1 MSIKEFFKYLDTKNI
16 ETQIVYLR
24 YKYSWED
31 TWTYSN
37 EILEVDMNVDGFYI
51 WLNDWNEGQEDIEV
65 LGSIP
70 VSDVEVP
77 LFERDAVMEINY
89 ENG

>member
-1 MSIKEFFKYLDTKNI
+1 MNIKEFAKYLETKDI

-31 TWTYSN
+31 DWVYSN
-37 EILEVDMNVDGFYI
+37 EILEVDMTVDGFYI
-51 WLNDWNEGQEDIEV
+51 WSSDWNEGQEDVEI
-65 LGSIP
+65 LGCIA

-77 LFERDAVMEINY
+77 LFERNAI
-89 ENG
+89 

>member
-1 MSIKEFFKYLDTKNI
+1 MTIKEFAKYLKTKDI

-37 EILEVDMNVDGFYI
+37 EILKVDMRVDVDSFYT
-51 WLNDWNEGQEDIEV
+51 WMSDWNEGQEDVEI
-65 LGSIP
+65 LGCIA

-77 LFERDAVMEINY
+77 LFKVK
-89 ENG
+89 

>member
-1 MSIKEFFKYLDTKNI
+1 MVKMSIKEFFKHLETKDI

-37 EILEVDMNVDGFYI
+37 EILKVDMRVNADEFYT
-51 WLNDWNEGQEDIEV
+51 WMNDWNEGQEDIEI
-65 LGSIP
+65 LGCIA

-77 LFERDAVMEINY
+77 LFERDAV
-89 ENG
+89 

>member
-1 MSIKEFFKYLDTKNI
+1 MTIKEFAKYLKTKDI

-37 EILEVDMNVDGFYI
+37 EILKVNADSFYI
-51 WLNDWNEGQEDIEV
+51 WMSDWNEGQEDVEI
-65 LGSIP
+65 LGCIA

-77 LFERDAVMEINY
+77 LFEGDTV
-89 ENG
+89 

>member
-1 MSIKEFFKYLDTKNI
+1 MDIKEFFKYLETKDI

-37 EILEVDMNVDGFYI
+37 EILEVDTSVDGFYI
-51 WLNDWNEGQEDIEV
+51 WNSDWNEGQEDIEI
-65 LGSIP
+65 LGCIA

-77 LFERDAVMEINY
+77 LFERDAI
-89 ENG
+89 

>member
-1 MSIKEFFKYLDTKNI
+1 MSIKEFFKYLETKDI

-37 EILEVDMNVDGFYI
+37 EILKVDTSVDGFYI
-51 WLNDWNEGQEDIEV
+51 WNSDWNEGQEDVEI
-65 LGSIP
+65 LGCIA
-70 VSDVEVP
+70 VSDVGVP
-77 LFERDAVMEINY
+77 LFKEI
-89 ENG
+89 

>member
-1 MSIKEFFKYLDTKNI
+1 MGMSEFMEYLKTKDI

-37 EILEVDMNVDGFYI
+37 EILNVDMSVDGIYI
-51 WLNDWNEGQEDIEV
+51 WANDWNEGHENVEV
-65 LGSIP
+65 LGCIA
-70 VSDVEVP
+70 VSDVEIP
-77 LFERDAVMEINY
+77 LFKEV
-89 ENG
+89 